1 MAFRGEFS
9 QKVDRKARVSVP
21 AAFRAVIQAGDP
33 DHSPARR
40 ARFVMVYGGDGRR
53 YLECYTMAG
62 MRRLESRIARMKLGD
77 KRRIYLQKNLIRQS
91 IEVEIDDDGRIVL
104 PPQGREKIG
113 MAGEA
118 LDDGAEAVFAG
129 DLETFQVWSRAD
141 YDADMAGTADLAEE
155 LLGAGEDMLAL
166 LPDDD
171 DDDGDA
177 GA

>member
-1 MAFRGEFS
+1 MAFRGEFG

-21 AAFRAVIQAGDP
+21 SAFRSVIQAGDP
-33 DHSPARR
+33 DFGPGKR
-40 ARFVMVYGGDGRR
+40 ARFVMVYGGDTRR

-62 MRRLESRIARMKLGD
+62 MRRLEARIARMKLGD

-104 PPQGREKIG
+104 PPQGRAKIG
-113 MAGEA
+113 LAGEA

-129 DLETFQVWSRAD
+129 DLETFQVWNRAD
-141 YDADMAGTADLAEE
+141 YDADMAGTAEMAEE
-155 LLGAGEDMLAL
+155 LLPAGEDMLAL

-171 DDDGDA
+171 GDDGDA